1 VDFHDQEVRS
11 PGSLE
16 LMVKFEA
23 PTALWLKATAEAP
36 PSAAV
41 GVAHVGFV
49 A

>member
-16 LMVKFEA
+16 LTVKLNA

-36 PSAAV
+36 PRAAV
-41 GVAHVGFV
+41 GVAHDGFV